1 MPVDCCGTRHIF
13 VAKRN
18 TDFNFYSL
26 PIGAITMI
34 VIFFFFKAPHR
45 DAVKSQG
52 WKEDIKAFDIYG
64 TIVFLPAII
73 TLLLAL
79 QWGGTKYPWGNWRI
93 ILLFVLFG
101 VLIGAFIAIQVS
113 QF

>member
-1 MPVDCCGTRHIF
+1 
-13 VAKRN
+13 
-18 TDFNFYSL
+18 
-26 PIGAITMI
+26 MI

-73 TLLLAL
+73 NCSWHFNGAELS
-79 QWGGTKYPWGNWRI
+79 
-93 ILLFVLFG
+93 IL
-101 VLIGAFIAIQVS
+101 GATGESSCSLSSLEF
-113 QF
+113 